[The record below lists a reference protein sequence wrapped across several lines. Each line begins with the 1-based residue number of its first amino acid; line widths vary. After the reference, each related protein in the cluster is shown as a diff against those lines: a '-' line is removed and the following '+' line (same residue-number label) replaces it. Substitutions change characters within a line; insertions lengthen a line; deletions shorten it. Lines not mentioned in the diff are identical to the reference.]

1 MDDRLTV
8 GRLRAAHGLRGFL
21 WVHSLTTP
29 PQNVF
34 AYGPWSLRH
43 GEMDKSVEV
52 EQWRPQGKGWL
63 VKLRGV
69 DDRNAADLLVGCE
82 VLVPRSALPQ
92 LPEDEYYWS
101 ELIDMRVVTVAGS
114 DLGCV
119 HAMMET
125 GANDVLVV
133 RGDALSIDQR
143 ERLLPWLPGTVVHQ
157 VDRQARRIIV
167 DWDAD
172 F

>member
-8 GRLRAAHGLRGFL
+8 GCLRAAHGLRGFL

-29 PQNVF
+29 PENIF
-34 AYGPWSLRH
+34 AYGPWFLRH
-43 GEMDKSVEV
+43 GEDEKAVEV

-69 DDRNAADLLVGCE
+69 DDRNASDLLVGWD
-82 VLVPRSALPQ
+82 VQVPHAALPE

-101 ELIDMRVVTVAGS
+101 ELIDMRVVTIAGV
-114 DLGCV
+114 DLGTV

-133 RGDALSIDQR
+133 RGDALSMDRR
-143 ERLLPWLPGTVVHQ
+143 ERLLPWLPGSVVHQ
-157 VDRQARRIIV
+157 VERGERRILV
-167 DWDAD
+167 DWDPD